1 MRLIIDGF
9 NKSVSKRD
17 NQIVIKEDGKEVDY
31 FLAKDLKQIIIL
43 GKGAITFDAIGLLAD
58 ANVDLIAIDWRGNIK
73 YRLASKE
80 HNNVQIRKQQYQS
93 LNDSRSGYLA
103 KKFIESKIKN
113 QKSLLA
119 ALSRNRGGIEF
130 LDIQKEKLENLSKA
144 LNDIKNRPS
153 ERIRSQIFGIEGMAS
168 FEYWQGFRYVISDD
182 FQFVNR
188 SGRGAQDIVNSMLNY
203 SYAILS
209 SEILKSL
216 HMSGLDPYA
225 GFLHS
230 DLHGR
235 TSLVFDLM
243 EEFRQ
248 QIVDRSIL
256 KLINLGQ
263 IDKDDFEIK
272 ENFVFIGEECR
283 KLLVKTVLDKLN
295 TEVTFNG
302 IKKTYSNFIEFETK
316 NIVEFLLYEKQYKTF
331 YIRW

>member
-9 NKSVSKRD
+9 NKSITKRD
-17 NQIVIKEDGKEVDY
+17 NQIVIKEEGKEIDY
-31 FLAKDLKQIIIL
+31 FLPKDLKQIIIL
-43 GKGAITFDAIGLLAD
+43 GKGAITFDAIALLAESD
-58 ANVDLIAIDWRGNIK
+58 VDLIAIDWRGNIR
-73 YRLASKE
+73 YRLASKD

-113 QKSLLA
+113 QKATLG
-119 ALSRNRGGIEF
+119 ALSRARGGVKF
-130 LDIQKEKLENLSKA
+130 LELQKNKLNNLSKA

-153 ERIRSQIFGIEGMAS
+153 ERIRSEIFGIEGMAS
-168 FEYWQGFRYVISDD
+168 QEYWSGFRYVLSDD
-182 FQFVNR
+182 LNFLNR

-225 GFLHS
+225 GFLHA
-230 DLHGR
+230 DLYGR

-248 QIVDRSIL
+248 QIVDKSVL

-263 IDKDDFEIK
+263 IQKDDFEIR
-272 ENFVFIGEECR
+272 EGFVFIGEECR

-295 TEVTFNG
+295 TEVTFDG
-302 IKKTYSNFIEFETK
+302 IKKSYSDYIEVESK
-316 NIVEFLLYEKQYKTF
+316 NIVEFLLYSKKYKTF

>member
-9 NKSVSKRD
+9 NKSVNKRD
-17 NQIVIKEDGKEVDY
+17 NQIVIKEDGNEIDY
-31 FLAKDLKQIIIL
+31 FLPKDLKQIIIL
-43 GKGAITFDAIGLLAD
+43 GKGAITFDAIALLAD

-80 HNNVQIRKQQYQS
+80 HNNVQIRKQQYLS
-93 LNDSRSGYLA
+93 LTDSRSGYLA

-113 QKSLLA
+113 QKSMLG
-119 ALSRNRGGIEF
+119 ALSRNRGGVEF
-130 LDIQKEKLENLSKA
+130 LEMQKEKLDNLSHA
-144 LNDIKNRPS
+144 LKDIKNRPS
-153 ERIRSQIFGIEGMAS
+153 ERIRSQIFGVEGMAS
-168 FEYWQGFRYVISDD
+168 SEYWRAFKYLIDKD
-182 FQFVNR
+182 LNFVNR

-230 DLHGR
+230 DLYGR
-235 TSLVFDLM
+235 TSLVFDVM

-256 KLINLGQ
+256 KIINLGQ
-263 IDKDDFEIK
+263 IEKDDFEIK
-272 ENFVFIGEECR
+272 KGFVYIGEDCR

-295 TEVTFNG
+295 TDVTFNG
-302 IKKTYSNFIEFETK
+302 VKKTYSDFIEVESK
-316 NIVEFLLYEKQYKTF
+316 NIVDFLLYEKRYKTF

>member
-9 NKSVSKRD
+9 NKSVTKRD
-17 NQIVIKEDGKEVDY
+17 NQIVIKEDGKEIDY
-31 FLAKDLKQIIIL
+31 FLPNDLKQIIIL
-43 GKGAITFDAIGLLAD
+43 GKGAITFDAIALLAD
-58 ANVDLIAIDWRGNIK
+58 ANVDLIAIDWKGNIK

-93 LNDSRSGYLA
+93 LNDVRSGYLA

-113 QKSLLA
+113 QRSTVG
-119 ALSRNRGGIEF
+119 ALSRARGGVEY
-130 LDIQKEKLENLSKA
+130 LDVQKDKLNNLSKA
-144 LNDIKNRPS
+144 LNDIKLRPS
-153 ERIRSQIFGIEGMAS
+153 EKIRSDIFGIEGIAS
-168 FEYWQGFRYVISDD
+168 QEYWAAFRFVISDEMN
-182 FQFVNR
+182 FINR

-203 SYAILS
+203 SYAILA

-225 GFLHS
+225 GFLHA
-230 DLHGR
+230 DLYGR
-235 TSLVFDLM
+235 TSLVFDVM

-248 QIVDRSIL
+248 QIVDRSVL

-263 IDKDDFEIK
+263 IDKDDFEMK
-272 ENFVFIGEECR
+272 KGFVYIGEECR

-295 TEVTFNG
+295 TEVTFDG
-302 IKKTYSNFIEFETK
+302 IKKTYSDFIEVESK
-316 NIVEFLLYEKQYKTF
+316 NIVSFLLYNKEYKTF

>member
-9 NKSVSKRD
+9 NKSITKRD
-17 NQIVIKEDGKEVDY
+17 NQIVIKEEGKEVDY
-31 FLAKDLKQIIIL
+31 FLPKDLKQIIIL
-43 GKGAITFDAIGLLAD
+43 GKGAITFDAITLLAESD
-58 ANVDLIAIDWRGNIK
+58 VDLIAIDWRGNIK
-73 YRLASKE
+73 YRLASKD

-113 QKSLLA
+113 QKATLG
-119 ALSRNRGGIEF
+119 ALSRARGGVKF
-130 LDIQKEKLENLSKA
+130 LELQKNKLNNLSKA

-153 ERIRSQIFGIEGMAS
+153 ERIRSEIFGIEGMAS
-168 FEYWQGFRYVISDD
+168 QEYWSGFRHVISDD
-182 FQFVNR
+182 LNLLNR

-203 SYAILS
+203 SYAILA

-225 GFLHS
+225 GFLHA
-230 DLHGR
+230 DLYGR

-248 QIVDRSIL
+248 QIVDKSVL

-263 IDKDDFEIK
+263 IQKDDFEIRDG
-272 ENFVFIGEECR
+272 FVYIGEECR
-283 KLLVKTVLDKLN
+283 KLLVKTILDKLN
-295 TEVTFNG
+295 TEVTFDG
-302 IKKTYSNFIEFETK
+302 IKKSYSDYIEVESK
-316 NIVEFLLYEKQYKTF
+316 NIVEFLLYSKKYKTF

>member
-9 NKSVSKRD
+9 NKSVSRRD
-17 NQIVIKEDGKEVDY
+17 NQIVIKEDGNEVDY

-43 GKGAITFDAIGLLAD
+43 GKGAITFDAIALLAD
-58 ANVDLIAIDWRGNIK
+58 FDVDLIAIDWRGNIK

-80 HNNVQIRKQQYQS
+80 HNNVQIRKQQYLS
-93 LNDSRSGYLA
+93 LKDSRSGYLA

-119 ALSRNRGGIEF
+119 TLSRYRGGVDF
-130 LDIQKEKLENLSKA
+130 LDSQKNKLENLSKA
-144 LNDIKNRPS
+144 LKNIENRSS
-153 ERIRSQIFGIEGMAS
+153 ERIRSQIFGIEGIAS
-168 FEYWQGFRYVISDD
+168 SEYWQGFRYVIGEDLD
-182 FQFVNR
+182 FKNR

-225 GFLHS
+225 GFLHA
-230 DLHGR
+230 DLYGR
-235 TSLVFDLM
+235 TSLVFDVM

-263 IDKDDFEIK
+263 IDNDDFEIR
-272 ENFVFIGEECR
+272 ENFIFIGEDNR

-295 TEVTFNG
+295 TEITFNG
-302 IKKTYSNFIEFETK
+302 IRKTYSDFIEVESK
-316 NIVEFLLYEKQYKTF
+316 NIVDFLLYEKKYKTF

>member
-9 NKSVSKRD
+9 NKSVSRRD
-17 NQIVIKEDGKEVDY
+17 NQIVIKEDGNEVDY

-43 GKGAITFDAIGLLAD
+43 GKGAITFDAIALLAD
-58 ANVDLIAIDWRGNIK
+58 SDVDLIAIDWRGNIK

-80 HNNVQIRKQQYQS
+80 HNNVQIRKQQYLS
-93 LNDSRSGYLA
+93 LKDSRSGYLA

-119 ALSRNRGGIEF
+119 TLSRYRGGVDF
-130 LDIQKEKLENLSKA
+130 LDSQKNKLENLSKA
-144 LNDIKNRPS
+144 LKNIENRSS
-153 ERIRSQIFGIEGMAS
+153 ERIRSQIFGIEGIAS
-168 FEYWQGFRYVISDD
+168 SEYWQGFRYVIGEDLD
-182 FQFVNR
+182 FKNR

-225 GFLHS
+225 GFLHA
-230 DLHGR
+230 DLYGR
-235 TSLVFDLM
+235 TSLVFDVM

-263 IDKDDFEIK
+263 IDNDDFEIR
-272 ENFVFIGEECR
+272 ENFIFIGEDNR

-295 TEVTFNG
+295 TEITFNG
-302 IKKTYSNFIEFETK
+302 IRKTYSDFIEVESK
-316 NIVEFLLYEKQYKTF
+316 NIVDFLLYEKKYKTF

>member
-9 NKSVSKRD
+9 NKSITKRD

-31 FLAKDLKQIIIL
+31 FLPKDLKQIIIL
-43 GKGAITFDAIGLLAD
+43 GKGAITFDAIALLAES
-58 ANVDLIAIDWRGNIK
+58 NVDLIAIDWRGNIK
-73 YRLASKE
+73 YRLASKD

-113 QKSLLA
+113 QKSLLG

-130 LDIQKEKLENLSKA
+130 LDIQKNKLENLLKA
-144 LNDIKNRPS
+144 VTDIKTRPS
-153 ERIRSQIFGIEGMAS
+153 EKIRSQIFGVEGMAS
-168 FEYWQGFRYVISDD
+168 AEYWSGFKYVIGKD
-182 FQFVNR
+182 FDFINR

-230 DLHGR
+230 DLYGR
-235 TSLVFDLM
+235 TSLVFDVM

-248 QIVDRSIL
+248 QVVDRSIL
-256 KLINLGQ
+256 KIINRGQ

-272 ENFVFIGEECR
+272 DGFVYIGEDCR

-295 TEVTFNG
+295 TDVTFDG
-302 IKKTYSNFIEFETK
+302 IKKTYSDFIELESK
-316 NIVEFLLYEKQYKTF
+316 NIVNFLMYQKQYKTF